1 MRLTLSRDD
10 SWHNKALAESRKIAS
25 RGMRQEKSDY
35 VCIKVRNFSE
45 NWILNTIWDFLAA
58 WIWSQNYVKIV
69 NQCVKEISEFSHSN
83 VNGQN
88 PTK

>member
-45 NWILNTIWDFLAA
+45 NWIFNTIWDFLAA
-58 WIWSQNYVKIV
+58 V
-69 NQCVKEISEFSHSN
+69 NQCVKEN
-83 VNGQN
+83 
-88 PTK
+88 